1 MTKRLLRAARFL
13 KVRWLDER
21 GTQLV
26 ELSLVV
32 PVMILLFG
40 AVAEFGRFFYTYA
53 TLAKAARAASRYAIT
68 RPFDATN
75 LGAAKSLARP
85 FRISDGPSRVFPAT
99 SRRTRIKSPTRVL
112 AIVRFMVPWSFLGK
126 DTADNGR
133 LRQGSCQAFPPAWA
147 QFYRI
152 RTGSPPA
159 SGDRTSSTP

>member
-75 LGAAKSLARP
+75 LGAAKSLAAYGDDSAGCSGTP
-85 FRISDGPSRVFPAT
+85 VLTGLTCANIDLQQTT
-99 SRRTRIKSPTRVL
+99 SGGSQLVTAKVINYQYQPIL
-112 AIVRFMVPWSFLGK
+112 DLGK
-126 DTADNGR
+126 
-133 LRQGSCQAFPPAWA
+133 L
-147 QFYRI
+147 
-152 RTGSPPA
+152 TGNSSISLKINVSP
-159 SGDRTSSTP
+159 SVTMKYVY